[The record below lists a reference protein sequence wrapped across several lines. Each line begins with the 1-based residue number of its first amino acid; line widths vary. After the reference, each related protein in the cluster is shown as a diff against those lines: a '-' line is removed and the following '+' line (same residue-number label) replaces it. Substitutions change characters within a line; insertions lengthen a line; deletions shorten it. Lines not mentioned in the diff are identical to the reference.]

1 MPIYGI
7 AGVFVLYN
15 LFFPMYKLIHL
26 LLCAALAAICF
37 VILKKVCPDKFVEVE
52 IPEPKPTTGNAELDD
67 AILQG
72 RAYIAE
78 IRQLNERIPDQALSE
93 KLDEIEQLMR
103 EIFKQV
109 EREPNTLPKIRKM
122 MNYYLPTTMKL
133 VRKYAELQDQNDLSS
148 VRKIL
153 NDISDMLDTVIT
165 ALRKQLDGLYE
176 HNVVDITADIQVME
190 QMLAAQ
196 GLTEQKDFEI

>member
-1 MPIYGI
+1 M
-7 AGVFVLYN
+7 LYN
-15 LFFPMYKLIHL
+15 LFFPMYKLMHL
-26 LLCAALAAICF
+26 LFCAVLATICF
-37 VILKKVCPDKFVEVE
+37 VILKKLCPDKVVEVTV
-52 IPEPKPTTGNAELDD
+52 PEPKPETGNAELDD
-67 AILQG
+67 VILQG

-78 IRQLNERIPDQALSE
+78 IRQLNERIPDQALSA
-93 KLDEIEQLMR
+93 KLDEIGKLVR

-109 EREPNTLPKIRKM
+109 EREPSTLPKIRKL

-153 NDISDMLDTVIT
+153 DDISNMLDTVIT

-196 GLTEQKDFEI
+196 GLTDRKDFEI